1 MLAHRYIGNVRHD
14 VTAAMIEEDLKRR
27 DVEVVSL
34 VENDVRKHSRYKSFK
49 LSVKRCDSG
58 KIDVEDFWPSN
69 VVVRRWHNP
78 RQSKAPA
85 GQDGNDGASALST
98 ES

>member
-34 VENDVRKHSRYKSFK
+34 VENDVRKHTRYKSFK
-49 LSVKRCDSG
+49 LSVKRNDSV

-78 RQSKAPA
+78 RQPRP
-85 GQDGNDGASALST
+85 GHEGNDGASAQST
-98 ES
+98 EQ